1 MRAFLP
7 ACALFAATTLSA
19 FPSGASG
26 FLIYDLSGEGIG
38 RASAVSADAS
48 EPAAG
53 WYNPAG
59 LAFGG
64 RVNASLGGVFIT
76 ARSSFE
82 LKTTGAETS
91 SERGNFVLPALFV
104 DGKITD
110 RIAVGLGVY
119 SAFGIGLTWPYDWV
133 GRENAISASLETVS
147 INPNVAVRLNRDISL
162 AAGFDAIR
170 GSVDF
175 RNGLPSIVGGDVRLA
190 GGAWG
195 YGFNAA
201 VLYRALP
208 ERLHFA
214 LTYRSRVKLAFS
226 GRADFSPSNPDFA
239 RTLADQPGHA
249 EITLPDIIT
258 AGVMGRPTRRL
269 TLGFDANA
277 VLWSTYQHIPIDF
290 QSAPDRVLSPQGRN
304 TYTLRAGVDYLT
316 PLAGLHARGGLIFD
330 HGAIPSSGL
339 GPALPDS
346 DRVDLTVG
354 LGYGRD
360 AWKVD
365 LGYMIVVFLPN
376 DATGGIESPEGTY
389 RTLAHLLGLTVG
401 VHF

>member
-1 MRAFLP
+1 MKAALS

-19 FPSGASG
+19 LRSQASG

-53 WYNPAG
+53 WFNPAG
-59 LAFGG
+59 LAFGSG
-64 RVNASLGGVFIT
+64 VNASAGGVFVT
-76 ARSSFE
+76 ARSSFK
-82 LKTTGAETS
+82 LKASGAETS
-91 SERGNFVLPALFV
+91 SERGNFVLPALFA

-110 RIAVGLGVY
+110 RIDVGLGVY
-119 SAFGIGLTWPYDWV
+119 SAFGIGITWPYAWV
-133 GRENAISASLETVS
+133 GRENAISASLKTVS
-147 INPNVAVRLNRDISL
+147 FNPNVAVRVTRDLAL

-170 GSVDF
+170 GTVDF

-226 GRADFSPSNPDFA
+226 GRADFSPQNPDFERA
-239 RTLADQPGHA
+239 LPDQPGHA
-249 EITLPDIIT
+249 DITLPDIIT

-269 TLGFDANA
+269 TLGFDVNA
-277 VLWSTYQHIPIDF
+277 VLWSTYEHIPIDF
-290 QSAPDRVLSPQGRN
+290 QSAPDRVLSPQGKN
-304 TYTLRAGVDYLT
+304 TYTLRGGVDFQT
-316 PLAGLHARGGLIFD
+316 PLAGLHARGGLIYD
-330 HGAIPSSGL
+330 HGAIPSSGV

-346 DRVDLTVG
+346 DRIDLTLG

-365 LGYMIVVFLPN
+365 LGYMVVVFLPA
-376 DATGGIESPEGTY
+376 DATGGVESPEGTY
-389 RTLAHLLGLTVG
+389 RTLAYLLGLTVG